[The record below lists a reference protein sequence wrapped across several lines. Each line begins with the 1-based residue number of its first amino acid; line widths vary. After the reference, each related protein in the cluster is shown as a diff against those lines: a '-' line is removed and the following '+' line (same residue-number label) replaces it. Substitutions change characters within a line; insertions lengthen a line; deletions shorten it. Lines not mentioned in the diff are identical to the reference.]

1 MFAHKNGF
9 AVIEILLVVLVI
21 ALAGF
26 AGWTWWQANQGN
38 EMDSSPET
46 GVTEPTQEREPREEP
61 ETPEGW
67 EYYEDDLI
75 GVSFMYPEEWE
86 RPNIKAEDIAS
97 YTRQRWLRDGV
108 LRYSRDEGAWVV
120 VQSGVE
126 EVYQK
131 AEDSV
136 IRDDED
142 LKIYN
147 FGIYDAGCGED
158 DFHILV
164 GNKVVVIG
172 GPVYCSSGGMEED
185 SDKLDTKEY
194 TSQRD
199 AFLESIQFN

>member
-1 MFAHKNGF
+1 MHTNRGF
-9 AVIEILLVVLVI
+9 TLLESLLAVLLIAVVSLV
-21 ALAGF
+21 
-26 AGWTWWQANQGN
+26 GWSWWQANRGN
-38 EMDSSPET
+38 EMDPNPET
-46 GVTEPTQEREPREEP
+46 SQDGVAQEQETREESDI
-61 ETPEGW
+61 PEGW
-67 EYYEDDLI
+67 EYYEDSLI
-75 GVSFMYPEEWE
+75 GMSFMYPEEWD

-97 YTRQRWLRDGV
+97 YAKQRPYQDGT
-108 LRYSRDEGAWVV
+108 LRYSRDEGAWIVV
-120 VQSGVE
+120 HSGVE

-147 FGIYDAGCGED
+147 FAFADAGCGMD
-158 DFHILV
+158 DFHIIA

-185 SDKLDTKEY
+185 SNELETKEY

-199 AFLESIQFN
+199 AFLESIQFD